1 MLKGSVKGKSLAI
14 VPIKPKHSYEH
25 PKVSH
30 PVLPQHEFSMLIVAP
45 KGSGKTNLICNLL
58 LNHYKGY
65 FHQILVCSPTVE
77 NDPKWEVVKAT
88 KGLLVENKQ
97 LNRIL
102 GEKIYN
108 GKKPIPKVVHKSE
121 GEAIDEMK
129 EGDDNKFDGRI
140 PESAF
145 FTDMDELP
153 QRLEK
158 QNETMRKLREL
169 GYEERAKY
177 LIDRILVIEDDQ
189 AGLYKGGNNNNKQV
203 NLVFK
208 HRHYGCSLIKVT
220 QAYKAIP
227 KSIRT
232 NMNALVC
239 FEIPN
244 QAELDVIYEEWP
256 MYLKYDDWMK
266 MFEFATQDNFSFI
279 YMNNHFKKGERVYKN
294 FEYRITL
301 EDVDSPRK
309 KKSRTDGG
317 RKSPV
322 EPAAHPTQ

>member
-1 MLKGSVKGKSLAI
+1 
-14 VPIKPKHSYEH
+14 
-25 PKVSH
+25 
-30 PVLPQHEFSMLIVAP
+30 MLIVAP

-77 NDPKWEVVKAT
+77 NDPKWEVVKST
-88 KGLLVENKQ
+88 KGLLAENKI
-97 LNRIL
+97 LNKIL

-108 GKKPIPKVVHKSE
+108 GSKPMPKVVHKSE
-121 GEAIDEMK
+121 GEASEEREK
-129 EGDDNKFDGRI
+129 GDNKFDGKI
-140 PESAF
+140 PDDAF

-153 QRLEK
+153 ERLGK
-158 QNETMRKLREL
+158 QNEVMKKLRDL
-169 GYEERAKY
+169 GYNERAKY
-177 LIDRILVIEDDQ
+177 LIDRVLVIEDDQ
-189 AGLYKGGNNNNKQV
+189 AGLYKAGNNNNKQV

-208 HRHYGCSLIKVT
+208 HRHYGCSMIKVT
-220 QAYKAIP
+220 QAYKAVP

-279 YMNNHFKKGERVYKN
+279 YMNNHFPKGKRVYKN
-294 FEYRITL
+294 FEYLITL
-301 EDVDSPRK
+301 EDIEDESKISGNTVK
-309 KKSRTDGG
+309 GHATK
-317 RKSPV
+317 
-322 EPAAHPTQ
+322 